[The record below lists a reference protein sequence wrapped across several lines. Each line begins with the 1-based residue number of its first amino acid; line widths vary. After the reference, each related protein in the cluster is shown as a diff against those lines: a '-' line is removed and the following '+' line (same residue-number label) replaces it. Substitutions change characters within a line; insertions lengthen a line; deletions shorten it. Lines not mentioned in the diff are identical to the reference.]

1 MWTRECSLSWF
12 VCSLKCHIGI
22 KTDQF
27 NLNLEEDGPRN
38 ILVQSNLRF
47 NICSAWFNNMHPF
60 LTHRA
65 LVSVIDPLFTP
76 ALSFLLV
83 RVTGW
88 LSRWTSPTQSTLTLL
103 AKVAT
108 TSRGWW
114 RRRAATSISQTL
126 TGTTRRRK
134 ATRFVQRQTW
144 IVMYTLR
151 CDGRDVYHFLFR
163 ELPHHM
169 FSFSVIDR
177 NIAPWLGLECK
188 SNAVCCLECLI
199 WSSVH
204 NWFWKMFL
212 ICTALRSIYRLSQ
225 CLWPDGVQ
233 SVGLVGCCFVWPS
246 QRKPVCS

>member
-1 MWTRECSLSWF
+1 
-12 VCSLKCHIGI
+12 
-22 KTDQF
+22 
-27 NLNLEEDGPRN
+27 
-38 ILVQSNLRF
+38 
-47 NICSAWFNNMHPF
+47 MHPF

-144 IVMYTLR
+144 IVMHTLR
-151 CDGRDVYHFLFR
+151 CDGRDVYRLLFR
-163 ELPHHM
+163 ALPHHM
-169 FSFSVIDR
+169 FSFNVIDR

-199 WSSVH
+199 SSSVH

-212 ICTALRSIYRLSQ
+212 ICAAPLHLQTVTVSLTGRGSECWTCWLLFCLAQPEEADVLSQ
-225 CLWPDGVQ
+225 RAVR
-233 SVGLVGCCFVWPS
+233 SCCNYH
-246 QRKPVCS
+246 